1 MSDGKEPEEI
11 TREVITP
18 EEINAAA
25 ERALRRAT
33 RGGPTRSSKKAL
45 RSGRDPELIGSA
57 IDKLV
62 IEQGWQRDNAVATL
76 TNSWAEI
83 VGSDVAAH
91 CVPKEFN
98 EGTLKIEAESTAW
111 ATQLKLLNNT
121 IVAKIAAAIG
131 DGIVRKIVISGP
143 QTPSWSKGAW
153 KVQGRG
159 PRDTYG

>member
-1 MSDGKEPEEI
+1 MTDPNQPTDLASEG
-11 TREVITP
+11 ITP
-18 EEINAAA
+18 EESNAAA

-33 RGGPTRSSKKAL
+33 RGGPTRSTKKSS

-62 IEQGWQRDNAVATL
+62 VEQGWQRDNAIATL

-83 VGSDVAAH
+83 VGPDVASH
-91 CVPKEFN
+91 CVPREFN

-111 ATQLKLLNNT
+111 ATQLKLLQST
-121 IVAKIAAAIG
+121 ILAKIATAIG
-131 DGIVRKIVISGP
+131 DGIVRKIVIFGP
-143 QTPSWSKGAW
+143 QAPSWNKGAW
-153 KVQGRG
+153 TVQGRG